1 LWTAELL
8 VVVASLDLVREDDLP
23 ADIALIGEGAAL
35 PGELC
40 VILLLLLLLFSRDN
54 ILAGDMLRMVDR
66 DLLVVDK
73 SVVAAVDW
81 WLFGWTASYQRTR
94 SSS

>member
-1 LWTAELL
+1 LWTVELF
-8 VVVASLDLVREDDLP
+8 VVASLDLVREDDLP
-23 ADIALIGEGAAL
+23 ADTALIGEGA
-35 PGELC
+35 
-40 VILLLLLLLFSRDN
+40 LLLLLFSRDS

-81 WLFGWTASYQRTR
+81 WLFGWTASYQRRHSTHHTLIV
-94 SSS
+94 

>member
-1 LWTAELL
+1 MWTVELL
-8 VVVASLDLVREDDLP
+8 LVASLDLVREDDLP
-23 ADIALIGEGAAL
+23 ADTALIGEGAAL

-40 VILLLLLLLFSRDN
+40 VILLLLLLFSRDN

-66 DLLVVDK
+66 DLIVEDK
-73 SVVAAVDW
+73 SVFAAVDW

>member
-1 LWTAELL
+1 
-8 VVVASLDLVREDDLP
+8 VSLDLVREDDLP

-40 VILLLLLLLFSRDN
+40 VILLLLLLFSRDS

-66 DLLVVDK
+66 DLLVVEDDL
-73 SVVAAVDW
+73 STMVE
-81 WLFGWTASYQRTR
+81 T
-94 SSS
+94 SS